1 MGYLRVPLKGYY
13 KGTIMGSSKGLYKSL
28 KFLQI
33 RGTLVWGPQNRD
45 PTIQGTVLG
54 SPIFG
59 NPPMTGILSLPSSA
73 SFKGSF
79 KGSFQDLR
87 FIVSV

>member
-28 KFLQI
+28 KFPQI
-33 RGTLVWGPQNRD
+33 RGTLVD